1 MATAEAS
8 TEIGAPLAEVW
19 DLYFDRQ
26 RWASWVDGFGSL
38 ISADERYPASG
49 GELRWRSTSA
59 GRGEVGERVL
69 AHQERSLH
77 RIAFEDPAATG
88 ELETRFEIRPGEDGG
103 RVTGVAQSLTYE
115 LIGGG
120 PLRAVTDVLFI
131 RTQMRRSLQRSL
143 IQLRL
148 EAERTG
154 GTQPLGSDSLPPS
167 LPSPE

>member
-8 TEIGAPLAEVW
+8 IEIGAPVADVW
-19 DLYFDRQ
+19 DLYFDRN

-49 GELRWRSTSA
+49 GEIRWRSTSA

-69 AHQERSLH
+69 AHQPRSLH
-77 RIAFEDPAATG
+77 RIAFEDPAVSG
-88 ELETRFEIRPGEDGG
+88 ELETRFEILPADDGG
-103 RVTGVAQSLTYE
+103 RVTGVVQSLTYG
-115 LIGGG
+115 LSGGG
-120 PLRAVTDVLFI
+120 PLRALTDVLFI

-143 IQLRL
+143 LQLRL

-154 GTQPLGSDSLPPS
+154 GTQPLGSDSLPASP
-167 LPSPE
+167 PSP